1 MIEFLSKESIAPFM
15 SKIFVLLF
23 QRLSSS
29 KTVKYVKSLLVFFS
43 LFAIRYGAS
52 ELITTTDA
60 VQAKLFGMVIERLIL
75 PEVQKVSGSL
85 DRKMCAVGITRLLCD
100 APECLS
106 GEFFFLII
114 SFFFIDLIFSI
125 LPNSSKIFRRL
136 QSIMGTTISCFNWP
150 FRTTGGRIRS

>member
-1 MIEFLSKESIAPFM
+1 MIEFLPKETIAPFM

-43 LFAIRYGAS
+43 LYAIRYGAS

-60 VQAKLFGMVIERLIL
+60 VQPKLFGMVIERLIL

-85 DRKMCAVGITRLLCD
+85 ERKICAVGITRLLCD

-106 GEFFFLII
+106 GKFFPSSVLII
-114 SFFFIDLIFSI
+114 YLLYNIILVIF
-125 LPNSSKIFRRL
+125 LNV
-136 QSIMGTTISCFNWP
+136 
-150 FRTTGGRIRS
+150 